1 MVEENQN
8 GCLVVGEGVTLSG
21 KFAVPNIASI
31 SGQIDGELSAREVLV
46 GATGVVRG
54 KVTADILDIRGE
66 VHQDLISKKS
76 LFVRSSGRVIGNISY
91 TEIEI
96 EKGGNIQGT
105 LTRLDS
111 NGSDH
116 LS

>member
-1 MVEENQN
+1 MIDENQN
-8 GCLVVGEGVTLSG
+8 GCLVVGEGVSLSG
-21 KFAVPNIASI
+21 KFTVPDIASI

-76 LFVRSSGRVIGNISY
+76 LFIRSSGRVMGNISY
-91 TEIEI
+91 SEIEI
-96 EKGGNIQGT
+96 EKGGDIQGT
-105 LTRLDS
+105 LTRIES
-111 NGSDH
+111 NVADQ

>member
-8 GCLVVGEGVTLSG
+8 GCLVVGEGVILSG
-21 KFAVPNIASI
+21 KLSVPDIASI

-46 GATGVVRG
+46 GVTGVVRG

-66 VHQDLISKKS
+66 VHQELISKKS
-76 LFVRSSGRVIGNISY
+76 LFIRSTGRVMGNITY
-91 TEIEI
+91 LEIEI
-96 EKGGNIQGT
+96 EKGGDIQGA
-105 LTRLDS
+105 LTRVDIK
-111 NGSDH
+111 DADQ